1 MHRALLCLLVVLAG
15 CDMKKTTSSVEVS
28 DASSAGLSTSPKAGD
43 GTPSATAS
51 ASASAPVKVTAHA
64 PSASASASAKAG
76 GACAAL
82 KWDKDKMNV
91 DGTVTFE
98 GKVDKGEGS
107 NATNV
112 MEKFQTLVLDKPAC
126 GNEGTPVTEVQLY
139 TNDKGI
145 ALDKMVGK
153 HVSIDGEAF
162 AEQTAH
168 HHRPIVVEVKKL
180 TVK

>member
-1 MHRALLCLLVVLAG
+1 MHRALFAVLVVIAG
-15 CDMKKTTSSVEVS
+15 CDMKKTSSVEVS
-28 DASSAGLSTSPKAGD
+28 DASSARLSTSPKASD
-43 GTPSATAS
+43 IMPSAT
-51 ASASAPVKVTAHA
+51 
-64 PSASASASAKAG
+64 ASASASAKAG

-91 DGTVTFE
+91 DGTVTFD
-98 GKVDKGEGS
+98 GKIDKGEGS
-107 NATNV
+107 NATGV

-126 GNEGTPVTEVQLY
+126 GNEGTPVPEVQLY